1 MIRYMTPDALDAAPE
16 LARSMFRD
24 RAAQFRDR
32 LGWDVQVDAAGEERD
47 AYDDAAPLY
56 VLWQGR
62 DGAHGGSMR
71 FLPTSGETM
80 VNDHFRHLVDGMW
93 LASADTWECSRFC
106 LAVSAGREV
115 APALLLGAL
124 ELGLAC
130 GLRHALGVFDLRML
144 RVYRR
149 LGWMPTV
156 LGAARPGKAAVG
168 VGLWTF
174 DAARRDGLM
183 LRAGVDRSTL
193 AGWRAECDAALARLR
208 PTRR

>member
-56 VLWQGR
+56 VRGQGR

-106 LAVSAGREV
+106 LAASAGREV

-130 GLRHALGVFDLRML
+130 GLRHDSGCSTCACCGSTV
-144 RVYRR
+144 
-149 LGWMPTV
+149 GWAGCRPS
-156 LGAARPGKAAVG
+156 LARQ
-168 VGLWTF
+168 
-174 DAARRDGLM
+174 DRARR
-183 LRAGVDRSTL
+183 RSASVSGRSMPRGATV
-193 AGWRAECDAALARLR
+193 
-208 PTRR
+208 